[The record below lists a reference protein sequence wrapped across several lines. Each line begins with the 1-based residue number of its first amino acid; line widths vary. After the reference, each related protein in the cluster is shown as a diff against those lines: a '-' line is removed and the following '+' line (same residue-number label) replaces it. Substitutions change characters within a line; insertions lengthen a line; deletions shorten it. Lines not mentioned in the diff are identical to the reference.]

1 VWALLLLVDILLLAA
16 IAVQVMYLRTYAA
29 QVTTATK
36 VIMGL
41 NITLLSALLLGLVW
55 LTYLRAVS

>member
-1 VWALLLLVDILLLAA
+1 
-16 IAVQVMYLRTYAA
+16 MYLRTYAA